1 MIHLTDRVIQGNVFK
16 WYLNECLSRR
26 KLSRPIASEKEQEL
40 LIRKTT
46 NVILKMFKTPTNNEK

>member
-1 MIHLTDRVIQGNVFK
+1 M
-16 WYLNECLSRR
+16 YLNEWPSRR
-26 KLSRPIASEKEQEL
+26 KLSGPVASEKVRDL